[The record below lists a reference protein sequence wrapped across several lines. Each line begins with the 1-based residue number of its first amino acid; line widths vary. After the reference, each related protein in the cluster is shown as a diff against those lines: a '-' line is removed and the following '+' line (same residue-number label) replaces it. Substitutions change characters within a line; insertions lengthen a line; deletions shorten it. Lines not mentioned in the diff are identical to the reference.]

1 MEQNEL
7 WHVVLSEVELQV
19 TQPVYRTIFAQTK
32 LLTHKEGVATV
43 SCNNPMTISLIEGR
57 YYSFLKSVLDKHTK
71 LNNSLLF
78 VVEKETGPTKIEE
91 TPLFSSISDRF
102 VSAGEEL
109 RRKNHLNSLYT
120 FENFAVSSTNQM
132 AYAAAT
138 AVASSPGNS
147 YNPLFL
153 YGGTGVGKTHLMQ
166 AVCNMVLNHKPN
178 TKIIYCMGEEFTNEI
193 IEAIKNK
200 TTDFFKKKYRSA
212 QILLLDDIQFLAGKT
227 AVQEEFFHTFNAVY
241 RDGGQIILTSDK
253 PPHEISRLEDRLRSR
268 FEGGLII
275 DISPPDFELRTAI
288 LLIKARQ
295 KRVDIP
301 IEVAKA
307 IAANVENPRKLE
319 GVLIRLLTEVNTRK
333 ESPSVDLVYKILGK
347 QTATPT
353 QKAVAPKDVISVVAE
368 HFGIK
373 NGQLKS
379 AKRDGFLALP
389 RQVLYY
395 ILRQEMG
402 LPLTEIGLFLGG
414 RDHTTI
420 LHGVKKISS
429 LLTTDAGLREDISLI
444 KKSLWG

>member
-166 AVCNMVLNHKPN
+166 AVCNMVL
-178 TKIIYCMGEEFTNEI
+178 
-193 IEAIKNK
+193 
-200 TTDFFKKKYRSA
+200 
-212 QILLLDDIQFLAGKT
+212 
-227 AVQEEFFHTFNAVY
+227 
-241 RDGGQIILTSDK
+241 
-253 PPHEISRLEDRLRSR
+253 
-268 FEGGLII
+268 
-275 DISPPDFELRTAI
+275 
-288 LLIKARQ
+288 
-295 KRVDIP
+295 
-301 IEVAKA
+301 
-307 IAANVENPRKLE
+307 
-319 GVLIRLLTEVNTRK
+319 
-333 ESPSVDLVYKILGK
+333 
-347 QTATPT
+347 
-353 QKAVAPKDVISVVAE
+353 
-368 HFGIK
+368 
-373 NGQLKS
+373 
-379 AKRDGFLALP
+379 
-389 RQVLYY
+389 
-395 ILRQEMG
+395 
-402 LPLTEIGLFLGG
+402 
-414 RDHTTI
+414 
-420 LHGVKKISS
+420 
-429 LLTTDAGLREDISLI
+429 
-444 KKSLWG
+444 